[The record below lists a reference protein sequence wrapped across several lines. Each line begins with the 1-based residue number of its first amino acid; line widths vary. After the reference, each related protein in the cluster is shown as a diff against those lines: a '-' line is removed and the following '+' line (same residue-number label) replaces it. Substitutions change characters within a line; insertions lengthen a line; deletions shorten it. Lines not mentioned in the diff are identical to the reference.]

1 MAPLTNVEKQQRH
14 RQLEALKQFGNET
27 FLQWLIMSSGR
38 LSNEKTTEEMKQEID
53 EITNLKN
60 NWTNEEYSIAQRKI
74 ENIRIGFVEN
84 QHLLENDINL
94 THTDFSNNFLD
105 SKIAKQKI
113 LDFIK
118 IINQIAKLSGLS
130 TSDINSAIVE
140 MLRKNGK
147 KLTEENTNIKSAAD
161 SLSLILINDNYPRA
175 ANFEK
180 PFVQYLKNQNLNT
193 DFLSVFANKILEK

>member
-14 RQLEALKQFGNET
+14 RQLEALKQLGNET
-27 FLQWLIMSSGR
+27 FLQWLAISSGK
-38 LSNEKTTEEMKQEID
+38 LFNETTPEEMKQEID
-53 EITNLKN
+53 EITNLRN
-60 NWTNEEYSIAQRKI
+60 NWTNEEYNIAQRKI
-74 ENIRIGFVEN
+74 ENIRIGFTEN
-84 QHLLENDINL
+84 QHLLKNDINL

-140 MLRKNGK
+140 ILRRNGK
-147 KLTEENTNIKSAAD
+147 KQTEENINIKSVAD
-161 SLSLILINDNYPRA
+161 SLSLILINDNYPRPE
-175 ANFEK
+175 NFEK

-193 DFLSVFANKILEK
+193 DFLSIFANEILEK